1 MFAGRRIHAKL
12 FHADI
17 DARGPMR
24 LNRPAVLAPPDAE
37 ALKVSTEPVTFAL
50 KALERGLGTARTEK
64 SATLAAM
71 LKAFSDAA
79 ASGRPGMECVEA
91 AIEAA
96 GAAPLSAEEI
106 AALAP
111 HAPLQAMMLAATSLP
126 PKAPSTPPALYAG
139 DGGRAEETRAFIESI
154 EIAAGATAADARQAA
169 AITLGAGQAIE
180 AVSEL
185 RGAAEEEAIRAI
197 EALTGDMVSAARE
210 AAAAE
215 AREAAS
221 PRLVGATL

>member
-1 MFAGRRIHAKL
+1 
-12 FHADI
+12 
-17 DARGPMR
+17 MR

-37 ALKVSTEPVTFAL
+37 ALKASTGPVTFAL

-96 GAAPLSAEEI
+96 AEAPLSAEEI

-111 HAPLQAMMLAATSLP
+111 HAPLQAMMLAATRPP
-126 PKAPSTPPALYAG
+126 PKAPSTPAELYAA
-139 DGGRAEETRAFIESI
+139 DGGRAEETRASIESI
-154 EIAAGATAADARQAA
+154 EIAAGVSAADARQAA
-169 AITLGAGQAIE
+169 EIVLGAGQAIE
-180 AVSEL
+180 ARPAV
-185 RGAAEEEAIRAI
+185 RGAAQEEAVRSI
-197 EALTGDMVSAARE
+197 EALTADMVSAALE
-210 AAAAE
+210 AAVAE
-215 AREAAS
+215 AKEAAL
-221 PRLVGATL
+221 PRLGGATL

>member
-1 MFAGRRIHAKL
+1 ML
-12 FHADI
+12 F
-17 DARGPMR
+17 R
-24 LNRPAVLAPPDAE
+24 
-37 ALKVSTEPVTFAL
+37 S
-50 KALERGLGTARTEK
+50 LGTARTEK

-96 GAAPLSAEEI
+96 GETPLSAEEI

-111 HAPLQAMMLAATSLP
+111 HAPLQAMMLAATSRP
-126 PKAPSTPPALYAG
+126 PKAPSTPAALYAG
-139 DGGRAEETRAFIESI
+139 DGGRAEETRTLIESI
-154 EIAAGATAADARQAA
+154 EIAAGVSTADARQAA
-169 AITLGAGQAIE
+169 AMVLGAGQAIE
-180 AVSEL
+180 ARVAV
-185 RGAAEEEAIRAI
+185 RGAAEQEVVRSIQ
-197 EALTGDMVSAARE
+197 ALTGDMVSAARQ

-221 PRLVGATL
+221 PRLGGATL